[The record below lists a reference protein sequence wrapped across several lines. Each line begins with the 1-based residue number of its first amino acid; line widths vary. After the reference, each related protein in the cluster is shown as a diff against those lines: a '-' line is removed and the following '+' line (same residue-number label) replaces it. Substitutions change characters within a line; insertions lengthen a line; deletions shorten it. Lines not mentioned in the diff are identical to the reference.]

1 MCASVR
7 GFFST
12 DAVVY
17 VCAYVCL
24 TVLCLHVCVCFVCAQ
39 CVFVCLVFSFLPR
52 EQPACPLNQNV
63 TQSRAEDLLQPS
75 TCLQQLR
82 SEIREGGRD
91 DSDPG
96 YCNAMWKKKEWG
108 QLVCIDQGALK
119 LITRHGRL
127 NSVVLDFLASWN
139 LLKNIGIACYDP
151 NTRGSSNLTR
161 QGHGGQKN
169 MWETS
174 DGMCMIFPKHGLRPL
189 SAALQA
195 QSV

>member
-82 SEIREGGRD
+82 SEIRANYSWRQGWLRSRLLQCNVKKQNEGSWFASIRVH
-91 DSDPG
+91 
-96 YCNAMWKKKEWG
+96 
-108 QLVCIDQGALK
+108 LIK
-119 LITRHGRL
+119 LTSRRGRL
-127 NSVVLDFLASWN
+127 NLAILDFLASWI
-139 LLKNIGIACYDP
+139 LSKNIGIACHDP
-151 NTRGSSNLTR
+151 NAWGSSNRTR
-161 QGHGGQKN
+161 
-169 MWETS
+169 
-174 DGMCMIFPKHGLRPL
+174 
-189 SAALQA
+189 
-195 QSV
+195 